1 MPKISKIVSLLL
13 MLTTFTQL
21 NCMNRL
27 FRSLQGLRTAFSS
40 LPRLS
45 VNSLARASIFNSTRF
60 ISAMQ
65 CKKTTLFFHNSSQ
78 HTTYAWYFT
87 HTWNKFFAK
96 ANDPVKFE
104 KELRDAINKDDIQAV
119 KQVIKR
125 DQKLL
130 QQNDNLSVRAKHSVP
145 YLIQASEH
153 GNTQI
158 IDALLLICK
167 SEINLMFENPLVRFD
182 RTRRLPSADHDY
194 VTPLSM
200 AVQHHNYQA
209 ALTLL
214 KNGANPN
221 MFTGDLKY
229 PTVLARAAI
238 KYHDIEMVKLLLE
251 HGALVE
257 CHGQNILMLAK
268 NRFVDHDGKYEQPI
282 LDLLETYYLKQ
293 I

>member
-1 MPKISKIVSLLL
+1 MYILRICVVLLISSTLLL
-13 MLTTFTQL
+13 NCSNRFFRSFQLPKNTFSLAFQMHCRSLTLNSLKPTFSLRPTRLPLIKAFSYSVPRSSYFTQAW
-21 NCMNRL
+21 
-27 FRSLQGLRTAFSS
+27 S
-40 LPRLS
+40 
-45 VNSLARASIFNSTRF
+45 RF
-60 ISAMQ
+60 
-65 CKKTTLFFHNSSQ
+65 FV
-78 HTTYAWYFT
+78 
-87 HTWNKFFAK
+87 K
-96 ANDPVKFE
+96 ANDPIRFE
-104 KELRDAINKDDIQAV
+104 KELRDAINKDNVQAV

-130 QQNDNLSVRAKHSVP
+130 QQNDSSSVRADRSVP
-145 YLIQASEH
+145 YLIQAAEH

-229 PTVLARAAI
+229 PTVLALSLI
-238 KYHDIEMVKLLLE
+238 HI
-251 HGALVE
+251 
-257 CHGQNILMLAK
+257 
-268 NRFVDHDGKYEQPI
+268 
-282 LDLLETYYLKQ
+282 
-293 I
+293 